1 MNMLKLLSANLDT
14 ITKVRKVLACH
25 EAFNVHPTTSH
36 TEEDPFPDQLKG
48 MWFCLKEQF
57 FNQDDNTDSIRAI
70 TEKGEVKGKV
80 SLTVV
85 DVYEKGKAKVV
96 ENFEQKMF
104 MNYHIK
110 SKSRETGNELNEAD
124 ENM

>member
-1 MNMLKLLSANLDT
+1 MLKPLSANLYT
-14 ITKVRKVLACH
+14 ITLVRKVFACH
-25 EAFNVHPTTSH
+25 EAFNVHPIATTSH

-48 MWFCLKEQF
+48 KWFCLKEQF
-57 FNQDDNTDSIRAI
+57 FNQDVNSDSIRAK

-110 SKSRETGNELNEAD
+110 SKSRETGSELNEAD